1 MADDGDSGWRV
12 VFAGELRPGDRSIDH
27 GGLTVVSARD
37 SERRPEA
44 VEVLFRSDDGLFDM
58 FVMYERELVQ
68 ICRTVDDHGESEPP
82 GDDYDFDAERW

>member
-1 MADDGDSGWRV
+1 MDDEDTGWRV

-44 VEVLFRSDDGLFDM
+44 VEVLFRDDDGRIELW
-58 FVMYERELVQ
+58 VLLERELVQ
-68 ICRTVDDHGESEPP
+68 IVRL
-82 GDDYDFDAERW
+82 GDDDGDGDDGDDGDFETERW